1 MAGLRSAAARVPF
14 GKIGDAALLRRFA
27 STYPDLAPRQT
38 TAGREALDVL
48 SQRLPERFPPLYEQ
62 LVTTQAWE
70 EEVDLGTLRLLANP
84 AGPDLASLAEAIFR
98 EPRVETLLAARYLPF
113 AEGSGE
119 EGGPICFDANRRRPD
134 RDCPVVRVG
143 LDGEVA
149 EELAPSFRALL
160 ESLTSG

>member
-27 STYPDLAPRQT
+27 STYPDLAPRQA

-70 EEVDLGTLRLLANP
+70 EEVDLGSLRLLANP
-84 AGPDLASLAEAIFR
+84 AGPDLTGLAEEIFR
-98 EPRVETLLAARYLPF
+98 EPQVEALLAAGYLPF
-113 AEGSGE
+113 AVGTGE
-119 EGGPICFDANRRRPD
+119 DGGPVCFDANRRRPD
-134 RDCPVVRVG
+134 RDCPVVRIG
-143 LDGEVA
+143 PGGDAG

-160 ESLTSG
+160 EGLTSG